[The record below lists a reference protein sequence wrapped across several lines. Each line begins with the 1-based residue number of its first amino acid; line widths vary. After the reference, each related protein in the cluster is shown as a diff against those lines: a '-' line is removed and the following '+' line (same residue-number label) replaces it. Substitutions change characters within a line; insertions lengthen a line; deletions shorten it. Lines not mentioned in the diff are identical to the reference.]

1 MAEGTCAPFW
11 WSVAKPTDTKAR
23 ILHNGTI
30 SYVDTGSRQI
40 GVTANHVY
48 QAYLADLE
56 HHGAVAIESQFASS
70 TIYPEKRVIASSKAW
85 DIATFDLPEVFVSA
99 SAGRPKSHHHAVQW
113 PPARAQKGDV
123 VLYGGFP
130 GVLREEKGHIAE
142 LPFQWAAGRVND
154 VGDEN
159 IILEPDFDTMQW
171 VGDEANDHPGG
182 WSGGPV
188 FREVEGVPIARLE
201 LVGFIYEF
209 PLQQAVSARHADVVL
224 ADGNLR

>member
-1 MAEGTCAPFW
+1 M
-11 WSVAKPTDTKAR
+11 
-23 ILHNGTI
+23 
-30 SYVDTGSRQI
+30 
-40 GVTANHVY
+40 
-48 QAYLADLE
+48 
-56 HHGAVAIESQFASS
+56 
-70 TIYPEKRVIASSKAW
+70 IASSKAW

-209 PLQQAVSARHADVVL
+209 PLQQAVSARLYVVRPSWT
-224 ADGNLR
+224 LRRRCVETHPSEWPRDAARVSSRVSVAAASAV